1 MVCLLLLQLVVGPTW
16 LWAETPPAT
25 QTPNTTDV
33 DTVHTY
39 TLALGVTASVL
50 ADGSIHL
57 RLPGEDGDQGL
68 LEVIPHTGGMRRA
81 SVEAALFTGVFT
93 EGAVGGLRGFARD
106 ADDDKDGLVD
116 EDRADGVDN
125 DGDGLVDEDFAA
137 VSDAMV
143 VVHRTQASRQLHLET
158 YQWSYSHLRSCL
170 ALVYRHTDGAG
181 RGREGSV
188 ILTLPTS
195 LWYRTVLSRGASHQ
209 STLYVVSLRNPADPE
224 VSLWLG
230 VLPLTTENRAVALHR
245 ARLSDE
251 ILQIPLVD
259 GRAQLAV
266 AVASSPLKLRYDLER
281 MRAVQQGAF
290 DLTGHT
296 RVEWIVP
303 SASLAY
309 RVARNPSVRV
319 EALDAEGMQLVFQ
332 IASGENGAFDPDR
345 FRWNDQ
351 PLHSPRTI
359 TWRDQENPD
368 HDVRTRW
375 SAWSATDLE
384 RLTEVEQ
391 DPYRFLPQLLDHT
404 AAGELV
410 FEYLRQPDAA
420 DRDEGVVLTGENL
433 CGRSFR
439 TKLDPLP
446 EARESGPAG
455 GPAGGPEAV
464 ASATE
469 NTSAAAVNDPE
480 LRMELRPSGQPPTLN
495 PGLLENFP
503 NPFRDQTRIRYRI
516 PETVQEGF
524 VWRDGT
530 QPDLEADTRIP
541 YQSSLPAM
549 SLKVY
554 SLNGHEIATLFDG
567 SQGIG
572 HYEAVWDGTDI
583 MGRTVASGT
592 YFCKLQVE
600 EWSVTKRLIFLR

>member
-1 MVCLLLLQLVVGPTW
+1 
-16 LWAETPPAT
+16 
-25 QTPNTTDV
+25 
-33 DTVHTY
+33 
-39 TLALGVTASVL
+39 
-50 ADGSIHL
+50 
-57 RLPGEDGDQGL
+57 L
-68 LEVIPHTGGMRRA
+68 LEVIPHTGGMRRT
-81 SVEAALFTGVFT
+81 SVETALFTGVFT

-125 DGDGLVDEDFAA
+125 DGDGIVDEDFAA

-143 VVHRTQASRQLHLET
+143 VVHRTQANRQLHLET

-170 ALVYRHTDGAG
+170 ALIYRHTDGAG
-181 RGREGSV
+181 RGREGGV
-188 ILTLPTS
+188 ILTLPNG
-195 LWYRTVLSRGASHQ
+195 LWYRTVLSHGASHQ

-230 VLPLTTENRAVALHR
+230 VLPLTTENRPVALHR
-245 ARLSDE
+245 ARLSDA

-281 MRAVQQGAF
+281 MRAVQRGAF

-309 RVARNPSVRV
+309 RVARNPSVRA

-351 PLHSPRTI
+351 PLHSPHTI

-384 RLTEVEQ
+384 RLTEAEQ

-404 AAGELV
+404 AVGELV
-410 FEYLRQPDAA
+410 FEYLRQPEAV
-420 DRDEGVVLTGENL
+420 DRDEVVVVTGENL

-439 TKLDPLP
+439 AELDPLP
-446 EARESGPAG
+446 EARESSPAG
-455 GPAGGPEAV
+455 GPAGGPAGSPEAV
-464 ASATE
+464 VSATE
-469 NTSAAAVNDPE
+469 NTSAVAVNDTE
-480 LRMELRPSGQPPTLN
+480 LRMELRPLGQPPTLN

-524 VWRDGT
+524 VWRDGA
-530 QPDLEADTRIP
+530 QPDLEVDTRIP
-541 YQSSLPAM
+541 YQSSLPAV